1 MLTLNQTVEI
11 LKNFSLKH
19 KQLGRGTSNS
29 HFYFGDKWEVNANDD
44 LHYPL
49 MWVSLL
55 PTQPDKSGLVT
66 RKFQIDISDK
76 VNRDESN
83 ETHVLSDTE
92 SICFDLLN
100 YLEQISDNEDI
111 GLRISKNT
119 QLTDYTEDRDDMVSG
134 FFFEITLSSHIAGFS
149 CNLPINSG
157 NIFDG
162 NYIYVGGQTS
172 GGTTA
177 FVVEIKD
184 QNGNTLQ
191 TFTTSG
197 TYTVEVL
204 QEIIDTITGNTS
216 TIIDPIN

>member
-1 MLTLNQTVEI
+1 MLTLNQTIEI
-11 LKNFSLKH
+11 LKNFTSKH
-19 KQLGRGTSNS
+19 KQLNS
-29 HFYFGDKWEVNANDD
+29 FYFGDKWEVGASDNIQ
-44 LHYPL
+44 YPL
-49 MWVSLL
+49 LWCSLQNVAMTDNVVERRFL
-55 PTQPDKSGLVT
+55 
-66 RKFQIDISDK
+66 IDISDK
-76 VNRDESN
+76 VNLDESN
-83 ETHVLSDTE
+83 ENHVLSDCE
-92 SICFDLLN
+92 QIAFDLLN

-111 GLRISKNT
+111 GLRISRNT

>member
-1 MLTLNQTVEI
+1 MLTLNQTIEI
-11 LKNFSLKH
+11 LKNFTSKH
-19 KQLGRGTSNS
+19 KQLNS
-29 HFYFGDKWEVNANDD
+29 FYFGDKFEVGASENIQ
-44 LHYPL
+44 YPL
-49 MWVSLL
+49 LWCSLQNVAMTDNVVERRFL
-55 PTQPDKSGLVT
+55 
-66 RKFQIDISDK
+66 IDISDK
-76 VNRDESN
+76 VNLDESN
-83 ETHVLSDTE
+83 ENHVLSDCE
-92 SICFDLLN
+92 QIAFDLLN

-111 GLRISKNT
+111 GLRISRNT

-149 CNLPINSG
+149 CDLPINSG

>member
-1 MLTLNQTVEI
+1 MLTLNQTIEI
-11 LKNFSLKH
+11 LKNFTSKH
-19 KQLGRGTSNS
+19 KQLNS
-29 HFYFGDKWEVNANDD
+29 FYFGDKFEVGASENIQ
-44 LHYPL
+44 YPL
-49 MWVSLL
+49 LWCSLQNVAMTDNVVERRFL
-55 PTQPDKSGLVT
+55 
-66 RKFQIDISDK
+66 IDISDK
-76 VNRDESN
+76 VNLDESN
-83 ETHVLSDTE
+83 ENHVLSDCE
-92 SICFDLLN
+92 QIAFDLLN

-111 GLRISKNT
+111 GLRISRNT

>member
-1 MLTLNQTVEI
+1 MLTLNQTIEI
-11 LKNFSLKH
+11 LKNFTSKH
-19 KQLGRGTSNS
+19 KQLNS
-29 HFYFGDKWEVNANDD
+29 FYFGDKWEVGASENIQ
-44 LHYPL
+44 YPL
-49 MWVSLL
+49 LWCSLQNVAMTDNVVERRFL
-55 PTQPDKSGLVT
+55 
-66 RKFQIDISDK
+66 IDISDK
-76 VNRDESN
+76 VNLDESN
-83 ETHVLSDTE
+83 ENHVLSDCE
-92 SICFDLLN
+92 QIAFDLLN
-100 YLEQISDNEDI
+100 YLEQISDNENI
-111 GLRISKNT
+111 GLRISRNT

-149 CNLPINSG
+149 CDLPINSG

>member
-1 MLTLNQTVEI
+1 MLTLNQTIEI
-11 LKNFSLKH
+11 LKNFTSKH
-19 KQLGRGTSNS
+19 KQLNS
-29 HFYFGDKWEVNANDD
+29 FYFGDKWEVGASENIQ
-44 LHYPL
+44 YPL
-49 MWVSLL
+49 LWCSLQNVAMTDNVVERRFL
-55 PTQPDKSGLVT
+55 
-66 RKFQIDISDK
+66 IDISDK
-76 VNRDESN
+76 VNLDESN
-83 ETHVLSDTE
+83 ENNVLSDCE
-92 SICFDLLN
+92 QIAFDLLN

-111 GLRISKNT
+111 GLRISRNT

-177 FVVEIKD
+177 FTVEIKD

>member
-1 MLTLNQTVEI
+1 MLTLNQTIEI
-11 LKNFSLKH
+11 LKNFTSKH
-19 KQLGRGTSNS
+19 KALNS
-29 HFYFGDKWEVNANDD
+29 FYFGDKWEVGASENIQ
-44 LHYPL
+44 YPL
-49 MWVSLL
+49 LWCSLQNVAMTDNVVERRFL
-55 PTQPDKSGLVT
+55 
-66 RKFQIDISDK
+66 IDISDK
-76 VNRDESN
+76 VNLDESN
-83 ETHVLSDTE
+83 ENHVLSDCE
-92 SICFDLLN
+92 QIAFDLLN
-100 YLEQISDNEDI
+100 YLEQISDNENI

-149 CNLPINSG
+149 CDLPINSG
-157 NIFDG
+157 NIFDS

-204 QEIIDTITGNTS
+204 QEIIDTITGNSS

>member
-1 MLTLNQTVEI
+1 MLTLNQTIEI
-11 LKNFSLKH
+11 LKNFTSKH
-19 KQLGRGTSNS
+19 KQLNS
-29 HFYFGDKWEVNANDD
+29 FYFGDKFEVGASDNIQ
-44 LHYPL
+44 YPL
-49 MWVSLL
+49 LWCSLQNVAMTDNVVERRFL
-55 PTQPDKSGLVT
+55 
-66 RKFQIDISDK
+66 IDISDK
-76 VNRDESN
+76 VNLDESN
-83 ETHVLSDTE
+83 ENHVLSDCE
-92 SICFDLLN
+92 QIAFDLLN
-100 YLEQISDNEDI
+100 YLEQISDSESI
-111 GLRISKNT
+111 GLRVSKNT

>member
-1 MLTLNQTVEI
+1 MLTLNQTIEI
-11 LKNFSLKH
+11 LKNFTSKH
-19 KQLGRGTSNS
+19 KQLNS
-29 HFYFGDKWEVNANDD
+29 FYFGDKWEVGASDNIQ
-44 LHYPL
+44 YPL
-49 MWVSLL
+49 LWCSLQNVAMTDNVVERRFL
-55 PTQPDKSGLVT
+55 
-66 RKFQIDISDK
+66 IDISDK
-76 VNRDESN
+76 VNLDESN
-83 ETHVLSDTE
+83 ENHVLSDCE
-92 SICFDLLN
+92 QIAFDLLN
-100 YLEQISDNEDI
+100 YLEQISDSESI
-111 GLRISKNT
+111 GLRVSKNT

>member
-1 MLTLNQTVEI
+1 MLTLNQTIEI
-11 LKNFSLKH
+11 LKNFTSKH
-19 KQLGRGTSNS
+19 KQLNS
-29 HFYFGDKWEVNANDD
+29 FYFGDKWEVGASENIQ
-44 LHYPL
+44 YPL
-49 MWVSLL
+49 LWCSLQNVAMTDNVVERRFL
-55 PTQPDKSGLVT
+55 
-66 RKFQIDISDK
+66 IDISDK
-76 VNRDESN
+76 VNLDESN
-83 ETHVLSDTE
+83 ENNVLSDCE
-92 SICFDLLN
+92 QIAFDLLN

-111 GLRISKNT
+111 GLRISRNT

>member
-1 MLTLNQTVEI
+1 MLTLNQTIEI
-11 LKNFSLKH
+11 LKNFTSKH
-19 KQLGRGTSNS
+19 KQLNS
-29 HFYFGDKWEVNANDD
+29 FYFGDKFEVGASENIQ
-44 LHYPL
+44 YPL
-49 MWVSLL
+49 LWCSLQNVAMTDNVVERRFL
-55 PTQPDKSGLVT
+55 
-66 RKFQIDISDK
+66 IDISDK
-76 VNRDESN
+76 VNLDESN
-83 ETHVLSDTE
+83 ENHVLSDCE
-92 SICFDLLN
+92 QIAFDLLN

-111 GLRISKNT
+111 GLRISRNT

-177 FVVEIKD
+177 FTVEIKD

-197 TYTVEVL
+197 IYTVEVL

>member
-1 MLTLNQTVEI
+1 MLTLNQTIEI
-11 LKNFSLKH
+11 LKNFTSKH
-19 KQLGRGTSNS
+19 KQLNS
-29 HFYFGDKWEVNANDD
+29 FYFGDKWEVGASENIQ
-44 LHYPL
+44 YPL
-49 MWVSLL
+49 LWCSLQNVAMTDNVVERRFL
-55 PTQPDKSGLVT
+55 
-66 RKFQIDISDK
+66 IDISDK
-76 VNRDESN
+76 VNLDESN
-83 ETHVLSDTE
+83 ENHVLSDCE
-92 SICFDLLN
+92 QIAFDLLN
-100 YLEQISDNEDI
+100 YLEQISDNENI
-111 GLRISKNT
+111 GLRISRNT